1 MDRERETDSS
11 GSSREASPSSSAS
24 SVLGNELTQRRMHQA
39 AAIDEEE
46 SIIHEVESIE
56 QVPMTLSS
64 LQPES
69 FQEFEQR
76 RRQQK
81 KKKKKKIEVT
91 EKASLGKDAVFALSQ
106 EHHHHHLQGES
117 DRAGGHGSSADIAY
131 DHNLTELLLVEYECA
146 RVGEDH
152 FDSVPNNRSIR
163 LPPPVKVREVE
174 HRYYE
179 LNNKQKKD
187 EDSLGSGKRAAAVAS
202 QEMIHRVDRV
212 RTLLDGKQRSMLDM
226 KKEGNR
232 EEIDKHSAARDQ
244 REAADAQ
251 SSFRGTT
258 LSEQLKKIDLS
269 KQGGTLKICDRSI
282 CDSGCEA
289 LLRVIKNN
297 EKLTELDLSGCN
309 IYKGNDLAQ
318 IVRSATFLKRLSL
331 EWNSLG
337 LARTGISALSSAIAS
352 NRSLQ
357 EVDLRSNRIGPSTAA
372 ALAHALR
379 SNFSL
384 TCLDLRWNEI
394 GPGGAAALIGMLQKN
409 HVLTDVRLAGNGIP
423 PSVQMQI
430 DKLLEQNRVH
440 KPMIAVPL
448 SQHEASTLSPTT
460 GAEIDE
466 VNLERICS
474 LQKEIGSLRQELAIF
489 FGLLLLLVL
498 DSFPWG
504 CADFSQA
511 STKAELHEVQLQ
523 KAAADS
529 QLETS
534 RVELKEENLLRKYVE
549 KETGETQLQLNRAK
563 QQIIDLQEK
572 MFANEN
578 VATMRLSAVNAEL
591 MDARERERRAQMGE
605 AESSKECRHL
615 KDQLSRLQEDNT
627 ARVQAA
633 EERARSD
640 AEYSSS
646 IIRRLQTDLAQH
658 DQKHAGEVEAMQ
670 KKFSMELRALESAK
684 NEAVQE
690 AEKHKSVA
698 MAFDARIA
706 NREQALLQEKEA
718 AQQVLNGKISALKSD
733 IATLQSQLEA
743 KDKEITKARKKFAA
757 STEEYENQIA
767 RQTTA
772 VTRSEFAKASAEE
785 KLVMMIGEQG
795 KAQEKIKSAEDRVR
809 QIEQKMEADKFCYSE
824 AIAKELAKH
833 LEDQKK
839 LETEVITTRKQID
852 AMHLQVREIQ
862 AEQERRKLDA
872 EKCVT
877 GAETAVLEWIHQQ
890 FASLRSTL
898 TIQHSLGGTGFDLQG
913 IPKNK
918 PVHQAQFSQ
927 KQLFPK
933 AAEAVQPQRIVM
945 APLKFASF
953 GKTDILSDAATI
965 EEELVSCDMA
975 NSYMD

>member
-1 MDRERETDSS
+1 M
-11 GSSREASPSSSAS
+11 SSSS
-24 SVLGNELTQRRMHQA
+24 SQPACNVKDKLKAM
-39 AAIDEEE
+39 I
-46 SIIHEVESIE
+46 
-56 QVPMTLSS
+56 QV
-64 LQPES
+64 
-69 FQEFEQR
+69 
-76 RRQQK
+76 
-81 KKKKKKIEVT
+81 
-91 EKASLGKDAVFALSQ
+91 G
-106 EHHHHHLQGES
+106 
-117 DRAGGHGSSADIAY
+117 
-131 DHNLTELLLVEYECA
+131 
-146 RVGEDH
+146 VG
-152 FDSVPNNRSIR
+152 V
-163 LPPPVKVREVE
+163 
-174 HRYYE
+174 
-179 LNNKQKKD
+179 
-187 EDSLGSGKRAAAVAS
+187 
-202 QEMIHRVDRV
+202 
-212 RTLLDGKQRSMLDM
+212 
-226 KKEGNR
+226 
-232 EEIDKHSAARDQ
+232 
-244 REAADAQ
+244 
-251 SSFRGTT
+251 
-258 LSEQLKKIDLS
+258 
-269 KQGGTLKICDRSI
+269 C
-282 CDSGCEA
+282 
-289 LLRVIKNN
+289 
-297 EKLTELDLSGCN
+297 
-309 IYKGNDLAQ
+309 
-318 IVRSATFLKRLSL
+318 
-331 EWNSLG
+331 
-337 LARTGISALSSAIAS
+337 
-352 NRSLQ
+352 
-357 EVDLRSNRIGPSTAA
+357 
-372 ALAHALR
+372 
-379 SNFSL
+379 
-384 TCLDLRWNEI
+384 
-394 GPGGAAALIGMLQKN
+394 
-409 HVLTDVRLAGNGIP
+409 
-423 PSVQMQI
+423 I
-430 DKLLEQNRVH
+430 DKLLEENRVR

-460 GAEIDE
+460 GTEIDE

-474 LQKEIGSLRQELAIF
+474 LQKEIGSLRQELAMNLTFSVYIF

-511 STKAELHEVQLQ
+511 STKAEVHEVQLQ
-523 KAAADS
+523 KAAANS

-549 KETGETQLQLNRAK
+549 KETGEIQLQLNRAK
-563 QQIIDLQEK
+563 QATDPYLLQISDLQEK

-633 EERARSD
+633 EERARTD
-640 AEYSSS
+640 ADYSSS

-684 NEAVQE
+684 DEAVRE

-809 QIEQKMEADKFCYSE
+809 QIEQKMEADKLCYSE

-839 LETEVITTRKQID
+839 LETEVITTRRQID
-852 AMHLQVREIQ
+852 AMHLQVRE
-862 AEQERRKLDA
+862 
-872 EKCVT
+872 
-877 GAETAVLEWIHQQ
+877 
-890 FASLRSTL
+890 
-898 TIQHSLGGTGFDLQG
+898 
-913 IPKNK
+913 
-918 PVHQAQFSQ
+918 
-927 KQLFPK
+927 
-933 AAEAVQPQRIVM
+933 
-945 APLKFASF
+945 
-953 GKTDILSDAATI
+953 
-965 EEELVSCDMA
+965 
-975 NSYMD
+975 